1 MRTRMSALREGLL
14 LPLYLE
20 RSRGKENHRRR
31 FQEIEGLRVISTF
44 RKMMMGCDCTVV
56 MRVLRRPFHRR

>member
-1 MRTRMSALREGLL
+1 MRTKMSALREGLL
-14 LPLYLE
+14 LLLYLE
-20 RSRGKENHRRR
+20 RSGGKENHRRR